1 MHLLVGG
8 PNPRLIF
15 MSLKDV
21 EQSVGCTYCHFS
33 TLISRARRVP
43 FDTMN
48 PHTLKTLRVEI
59 GFTLFSNLI
68 WHIFLFKRPQIRYF
82 GPFFRS
88 TNFYF
93 YLVFLRF
100 PTISCFCFPITFLL
114 ILQKWKQPLV
124 LTSKSTRLS
133 GNCIIVKPNVF
144 LQKRVEEDV
153 GQLLYYKPIF

>member
-1 MHLLVGG
+1 M
-8 PNPRLIF
+8 
-15 MSLKDV
+15 
-21 EQSVGCTYCHFS
+21 
-33 TLISRARRVP
+33 
-43 FDTMN
+43 
-48 PHTLKTLRVEI
+48 
-59 GFTLFSNLI
+59 
-68 WHIFLFKRPQIRYF
+68 RYF

-133 GNCIIVKPNVF
+133 GNCITVKPNVSCKKKLNKTLVNFSITYKTFFF
-144 LQKRVEEDV
+144 LNNINYLITFIRRSLCFRNIGV
-153 GQLLYYKPIF
+153 KPILTHKPSV